1 MIVERVASL
10 AEVARIALQEGSLS
24 FALRDFL
31 DGFYADV
38 NLQKLS
44 EEPQHISAALDDNGF
59 ADAYLA
65 AVCDHLCR
73 LYALPKPD
81 WIFAPDRTLQRPHF
95 AAKTHG
101 LRVVLLQESPPA
113 FRERNIFVSAN
124 ALSRA

>member
-1 MIVERVASL
+1 
-10 AEVARIALQEGSLS
+10 LQAGSLS

-38 NLQKLS
+38 ELQKLS
-44 EEPQHISAALDDNGF
+44 EEPQRISALLDDNGF

-73 LYALPKPD
+73 RYALPKPD
-81 WIFAPDRTLQRPHF
+81 WIFAPGRILQRPHF

-101 LRVVLLQESPPA
+101 LRMVLLQESPPA